1 MNGYVCIW
9 NGKRLELYAESAYAA
24 QQMAQKAFQSDT
36 RKKVKSWDIS
46 VVLCELDGQIVT
58 HNGAEL

>member
-9 NGKRLELYAESAYAA
+9 KGKRLELHAESAYAA

-46 VVLCELDGQIVT
+46 VVLCEVEGQTVT